1 MRRFEGL
8 HALVTGASSGIGFVA
23 AEQLAREGAS
33 VVAVARDEERLRAA
47 MLQWPNPECHL
58 ALPLDASDEVAVE
71 KAFARVR
78 ELQRPLSIGILAAG
92 AHAIRPLSLTKSA
105 HIEQLFSS
113 NVKSALL
120 CTKAFSRQVPA
131 SGGSV
136 VWLASAAGLV
146 GNFGE
151 SIYAATKGALLSA
164 CRSLAVELGPRK
176 IRINS
181 VAPGVV
187 RTPMADAWLR
197 QLTQDQ
203 LLSIEKRHLLG
214 FGDPADVANA
224 ILFLASSDARWITG
238 TCLVA
243 DGGFTCH

>member
-1 MRRFEGL
+1 VQRFESV
-8 HALVTGASSGIGFVA
+8 HALVTGASSGIGFAA
-23 AEQLAREGAS
+23 AEQLAREGAA
-33 VVAVARDEERLRAA
+33 VVAVARDEARLQAA
-47 MLQWPNPECHL
+47 MRQWPNPERHL
-58 ALPLDASDEVAVE
+58 ALPLDASDEMAVE
-71 KAFARVR
+71 KAFEYLR
-78 ELQRPLSIGILAAG
+78 EFQRPLSIGIFAAG
-92 AHAIRPLSLTKSA
+92 SHAIRPLSLTRSA

-113 NVKSALL
+113 NVTSALL

-131 SGGSV
+131 SGGSI

-187 RTPMADAWLR
+187 RTPMAEAWVR
-197 QLTQDQ
+197 QLTPDQ
-203 LLSIEKRHLLG
+203 LASVEKRHLLG
-214 FGDPADVANA
+214 FGDPADVAKA